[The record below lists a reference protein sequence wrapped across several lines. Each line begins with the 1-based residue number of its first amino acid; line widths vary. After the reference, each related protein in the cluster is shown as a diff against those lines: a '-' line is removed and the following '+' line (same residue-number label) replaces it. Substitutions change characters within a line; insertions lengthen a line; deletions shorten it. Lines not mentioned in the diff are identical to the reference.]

1 MSGTCNNLGI
11 SVWAAD
17 GLASATASDAADPLN
32 LYLNTTAG
40 SIVVAV
46 GFARAGIS
54 QRPGPAWM
62 HWPTPAA
69 DVLAKLLTVDRAG
82 LGVNADTL
90 DGTQPPAFGL
100 DLIDSADASAAR
112 STLGLGTAATQT
124 VGTSASNV
132 VQLDG
137 SAKLPAVDGSQLTN
151 IASGLKLLTSGTVSS
166 AATLESCRRATS
178 AVAGSFSC

>member
-69 DVLAKLLTVDRAG
+69 DVLAKPLTIDQAGSGVD
-82 LGVNADTL
+82 ADTL
-90 DGTQPPAFGL
+90 DGTQPSAGL

-166 AATLESCRRATS
+166 AATLESRRRATP